1 VLGFTLHQELED
13 CDLGSHDVSWEVV
26 VSRILIA
33 GRDWQSR
40 TLLRAQLLEEGFE
53 VDAYEIVSDALSALT
68 TGVSRPELLIADVS
82 SGDDPSADLE
92 ALSAWSSKIPMWIIA
107 SRAYRLETG
116 LLTHGFEIIL
126 LRSVDIGEL
135 VDRLKQRLAESG

>member
-1 VLGFTLHQELED
+1 M
-13 CDLGSHDVSWEVV
+13 
-26 VSRILIA
+26 SRILIA

-40 TLLRAQLLEEGFE
+40 ALLRAQLLEEGFE
-53 VDAYEIVSDALSALT
+53 VEAYEIVSDALSALT

-92 ALSAWSSKIPMWIIA
+92 ALSAGSSKIPMWIIA
-107 SRAYRLETG
+107 SRAYRLEKG

-126 LRSVDIGEL
+126 LRPVEVGEL
-135 VDRLKQRLAESG
+135 VERIKQRLAAPG